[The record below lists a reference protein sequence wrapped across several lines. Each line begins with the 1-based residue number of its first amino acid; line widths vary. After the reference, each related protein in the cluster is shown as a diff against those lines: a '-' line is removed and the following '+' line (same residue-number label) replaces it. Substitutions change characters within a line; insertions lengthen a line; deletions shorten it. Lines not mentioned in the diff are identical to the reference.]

1 MVKNRITLNVLA
13 DITKKINRDHF
24 TKSTNRALI
33 VFTGSNIGL
42 DERIEKLKGIKDK
55 DLDFSLAF
63 SFMGERILDVERII
77 GSLEPLE
84 IYKEEDIFQLEDI
97 IESHSSIIGVN
108 TTMNTLSKVSLGMI
122 DSFIS
127 NVIWTFLYKGKPV
140 YLDFTSVRNYLGAP
154 SNNKE
159 INHIIEDHI
168 NRLKNMGAIEL
179 ELGNYREKISNNK
192 GFSFTKEKDNVN
204 SSFNKVITER
214 DIINYNPN
222 ETLILPRGTIITP
235 LAKDRAKELGI
246 KVEVEG

>member
-13 DITKKINRDHF
+13 DITKKINRIDF

-42 DERIEKLKGIKDK
+42 DERIEELKGIKDK
-55 DLDFSLAF
+55 NLDFSLAF
-63 SFMGERILDVERII
+63 SFMGERILDVERIVN
-77 GSLEPLE
+77 SLGPLE
-84 IYKEEDIFQLEDI
+84 VYGEEDIFQLEDI

-127 NVIWTFLYKGKPV
+127 NIIWTFLYKGKPV

-154 SNNKE
+154 SKNKE

-168 NRLKNMGAIEL
+168 NKLEKMGAIEL
-179 ELGNYREKISNNK
+179 ELGNYREKILKNK
-192 GFSFTKEKDNVN
+192 GFSFIKEKDDINN
-204 SSFNKVITER
+204 SFNKVITER
-214 DIINYNPN
+214 DIINYKPKR
-222 ETLILPRGTIITP
+222 TLILPKGTIITP

>member
-1 MVKNRITLNVLA
+1 MI
-13 DITKKINRDHF
+13 
-24 TKSTNRALI
+24 
-33 VFTGSNIGL
+33 

-168 NRLKNMGAIEL
+168 NRLKNMGAIE
-179 ELGNYREKISNNK
+179 
-192 GFSFTKEKDNVN
+192 
-204 SSFNKVITER
+204 
-214 DIINYNPN
+214 
-222 ETLILPRGTIITP
+222 
-235 LAKDRAKELGI
+235 
-246 KVEVEG
+246 